1 MKKCQFAFVA
11 GILGAALAAPA
22 SAQFYLGAGLGQSD
36 SKFNTTDFGLG
47 SALVTETQDK
57 SKIAIKLYGGY
68 DFTKNWAIEG
78 GSTRLEKPQYRYGG
92 VGALTGVG
100 TRAQVEET
108 AWHAALKGTLSLSE
122 QVGVFGKFGVTRNR
136 ARLELPRTG
145 NAAFDALLRLQNSAG
160 KYHANALYGA
170 GAEYSATKNIGLR
183 LDYERYGTFGDANTG
198 RTKVDLWSLGATYR
212 F

>member
-1 MKKCQFAFVA
+1 MKNCKFALLA
-11 GILGAALAAPA
+11 GIVGAALAAPA
-22 SAQFYLGAGLGQSD
+22 SAQFYLGAGVGQSS

-47 SALVTETQDK
+47 SALVNETQDK
-57 SKIAIKLYGGY
+57 SKTAIKIYGGY

-78 GSTRLEKPQYRYGG
+78 GATRLEKPQYRYSGT
-92 VGALTGVG
+92 GALAVG

-108 AWHAALKGTLSLSE
+108 AWHVALKGTASLSE

-136 ARLELPRTG
+136 SNLELPRTG
-145 NAAFDALLRLQNSAG
+145 NAAFNALLRLPNSAG
-160 KYHANALYGA
+160 KSHANALYGA

-183 LDYERYGTFGDANTG
+183 LEYERYGTFGDTNTG